1 MVKRGRGGLFA
12 GTFGVWLLTL
22 PARARDPWTLPMV
35 ASICLLVTQDCGVL
49 RCFCGSC
56 RRGDFRWLAECGRM
70 RGRGGKVMKGER
82 SYDEVDEAS
91 EMDKGVGGCLDGES
105 LV

>member
-70 RGRGGKVMKGER
+70 RGRGGKVTKGGEVLTTKLMKRRKWTKEL
-82 SYDEVDEAS
+82 EV
-91 EMDKGVGGCLDGES
+91 V
-105 LV
+105 